1 LRSDHA
7 DQLAGAPNPM
17 RRPRDLRRE
26 AAHGNPGGAPS
37 RRRFAAGSSGRGS
50 SGGEAGLSWP
60 EGFAVEPPDREAL
73 LVLLHLASVTPARL
87 LELTA
92 EHRTARSC
100 VAAIARG
107 AAGSEADRSRARTLD
122 GRAAM
127 GKVAAG
133 GARLVSVDDAEY
145 PRALFDLF
153 DPPAGL
159 LVRGRSIA
167 EPGEPAGWGSGA
179 RVALVGARNC
189 SATGGELAGLLGSAV
204 ARIGGCVV
212 SGGAR
217 GIDEAAHRGALSV
230 AAPVSDPGYDDPTQ
244 GDGASG
250 PVTIAVLGCG
260 IDFAYPPRNRRLFD
274 DIARLGALVSEYP
287 PGTPAEPFRFPARNR
302 IVAALSTAVVVVE
315 GAPNS
320 GSMITVD
327 HGAAIGRDVYAV
339 PGSPV
344 SELAAVPLKLIRE
357 GAGLIRSPDDLL
369 GDLGLI
375 PLAADPDGSRPS
387 GRPAV
392 LSPPLDASPAER
404 LVWTALAAPAA
415 VDGVA
420 GATGLPIPDAM
431 AALVGLEV
439 RGFIRQVGGRYE
451 RTIAAARP

>member
-1 LRSDHA
+1 
-7 DQLAGAPNPM
+7 
-17 RRPRDLRRE
+17 
-26 AAHGNPGGAPS
+26 
-37 RRRFAAGSSGRGS
+37 
-50 SGGEAGLSWP
+50 LSWP
-60 EGFAVEPPDREAL
+60 EGFAVEPPDRDAL

-87 LELTA
+87 LELSA

-100 VAAIARG
+100 VAAIAGG

-122 GRAAM
+122 SRAAM
-127 GKVAAG
+127 RKVAAG

-159 LVRGRSIA
+159 LLRGRSIA
-167 EPGEPAGWGSGA
+167 EPGEPAGRGSGA

-189 SATGGELAGLLGSAV
+189 SAIGGELAGLLGSAV

-230 AAPVSDPGYDDPTQ
+230 AGPVSDPGHDDPAQ
-244 GDGASG
+244 GDGASR

-274 DIARLGALVSEYP
+274 DIARLGAVVSEYP

-327 HGAAIGRDVYAV
+327 HAAAIGRDVYAV

-375 PLAADPDGSRPS
+375 PMAADPDGSKPS
-387 GRPAV
+387 RPAV
-392 LSPPLDASPAER
+392 LPPPLDATPAER

-415 VDGVA
+415 VDHVA

-439 RGFIRQVGGRYE
+439 RGFIRQAGGRYE
-451 RTIAAARP
+451 RTIAPARS